1 MAAQRPKYSYPG
13 RVATARNTLPLS
25 ARTGRRAPTPWP
37 AGRDLSAA
45 ANGRIYI
52 SFISFTLSRE
62 DGHIDMAALLT
73 QQTRLAPSAAN
84 ATEQPWSSCN
94 SSRLAVALT
103 MVASGSQG

>member
-13 RVATARNTLPLS
+13 WVATARNTLPLS

-73 QQTRLAPSAAN
+73 QQTPGAWRGKVRIAADFDQLP
-84 ATEQPWSSCN
+84 AEIEAAF
-94 SSRLAVALT
+94 RGE
-103 MVASGSQG
+103 GS